1 MTRDRRRTERYAAR
15 GVAKIH
21 LSGSPFLRDCLVT
34 DVSDGGVRLYVEGM
48 EVPEEFALY
57 FGDGTTGDRRACRVV
72 WRLGYEIGVAFVDAA
87 QPDFGRRAAGARAR

>member
-1 MTRDRRRTERYAAR
+1 
-15 GVAKIH
+15 
-21 LSGSPFLRDCLVT
+21 
-34 DVSDGGVRLYVEGM
+34 M